1 MTPSPSDPRARAI
14 AMRQARLARISGIRR
29 RVVAS
34 ALALFVATWLL
45 ITVLLISGHDPA
57 LARTGTVSAAAPLTS
72 TTTGATP
79 ATTTPSVTTRTSG
92 TSLPA
97 STPSTASPGTT
108 GTSSSAT
115 ASSNAANSS
124 ASSSA
129 PSALTSS
136 ES

>member
-57 LARTGTVSAAAPLTS
+57 LARTGTASAAAPLTS
-72 TTTGATP
+72 TTTGAKP
-79 ATTTPSVTTRTSG
+79 ATTTSVTTRTSG
-92 TSLPA
+92 TVAPA
-97 STPSTASPGTT
+97 STPSTAGSS
-108 GTSSSAT
+108 TSSSSA
-115 ASSNAANSS
+115 ASGSGSNSS
-124 ASSSA
+124 ASSA
-129 PSALTSS
+129 TPSALTSS